1 MQFLVALDSSEVVRN
16 NERGIEKHWK
26 ARQNEGLQQRKAQTE
41 CDLIRFEHHRTL
53 CRLVAHLAS
62 GRGLSS
68 PGKKMTVMYAS
79 LALSFYLPMLFWTRH
94 DVLKVKHDLDRVGLV
109 KHLSCYSGT
118 RQDVLKAKC
127 D

>member
-1 MQFLVALDSSEVVRN
+1 MQFFVALDSSEVVRN

-26 ARQNEGLQQRKAQTE
+26 ARQSEGLQQRKAQPE

-53 CRLVAHLAS
+53 CCLVAHLAS

-79 LALSFYLPMLFWTRH
+79 LALSFYLPMLVWTRH

-109 KHLSCYSGT
+109 
-118 RQDVLKAKC
+118 
-127 D
+127 